1 MKSRVVLMVGIAAL
15 VAGGVVSAQMTPW
28 LQWTLL
34 PKAQVAEIVGE
45 ASGENAW
52 KMIMETGGYDKDRTP
67 EEFSGL
73 FHETQFYL
81 DKAKSYGLPGAEVVS
96 FPGGQTWDAV
106 KGELWEVT
114 PIRQKLA
121 SYTDMAAM
129 LASGSSTGDA
139 TGELVWVGMGTAA
152 DYAGKDLAGKIVVT
166 EGNAGSVH
174 QAACLDK
181 GALGVISIQGTRPLF
196 DPMQIGWAGVRGT
209 PDKPAKFAFQIPPR
223 EGEFLKRRLQS
234 GEKITA
240 SAKVE
245 SATRPYTTQDIV
257 WHIPGTDPAA
267 GEIIFSAHLFEGYV
281 KQGGNDNISGSAA
294 LVEIGRTLN
303 TLITEGRLPRPRRT
317 IRFLIGPEFSGT
329 GPWVKANK
337 ALMEKT
343 LCNINLDMVG
353 LRLSESQSF
362 MCMMRTTF
370 GNPHYLNDVME
381 NYYRFVGEG
390 NRERIQNRSTAYPVL
405 NRIVAPTGADEPFY
419 YSIETHYGASD
430 HEVFNDW
437 GVQVPGIMMITWPD
451 RWYHTSGDHVDKTD
465 PTQLKR
471 VVAIGAAA
479 AFTIANADDDM
490 AIRIASETA
499 GNGAQRIGHQLARGL
514 AEMDA
519 ATAGTLADAYKAARE
534 HIEAAVINEKDTLE
548 TVNELAADRARV
560 AAHVTALQKAHGAD
574 RCRPA
579 RGGGRA
585 HEGRGGAA
593 EGGARRPE
601 THRPRGGSRRDGAEA
616 DAEGDGRGLP
626 GVPAVPDRGRSHE
639 VPRPRHDRVEPAGQ
653 WPSQPARHQEDAR
666 RAGAGEGG
674 PAADCRLHRA
684 AREGWA
690 RRDAR
695 TGGEGAEAG
704 QEVGAAGPLTISSSS
719 ARSVRN

>member
-1 MKSRVVLMVGIAAL
+1 MKKRLVVVVAAAL
-15 VAGGVVSAQMTPW
+15 VATAVVSAQMTPW

-67 EEFSGL
+67 DEFAGL
-73 FHETQFYL
+73 FHETKFYL
-81 DKAKSYGLPGAEVVS
+81 EKAKAYGLPGAEVVS

-121 SYTDMAAM
+121 SYIDMAAM
-129 LASGSSTGDA
+129 LASGSSTGEA
-139 TGELVWVGMGTAA
+139 TGELVWVGRGMPD

-166 EGNAGSVH
+166 EGSAGNVH
-174 QAACLDK
+174 QTACLDK

-196 DPMQIGWAGVRGT
+196 DPLQIGWANVRGT

-223 EGEFLKRRLQS
+223 EGEFLKRRLQA
-234 GEKITA
+234 GEKITVN
-240 SAKVE
+240 AKVE
-245 SATRPYTTQDIV
+245 SATRPFTTQDVV

-281 KQGGNDNISGSAA
+281 KQGGNDDISGTASV
-294 LVEIGRTLN
+294 LEIGRTLN
-303 TLITEGRLPRPRRT
+303 ALITEGRLPRPKRT

-353 LRLSESQSF
+353 LLLSKSQSF
-362 MCMMRTTF
+362 MCMMRTTY
-370 GNPHYLNDVME
+370 GNPHYINDVME

-479 AFTIANADDDM
+479 AYTIASADDDM

-499 GNGAQRIGHQLARGL
+499 GNGAQRIGHQLARGV
-514 AEMDA
+514 AEMDL
-519 ATAGTLADAYKAARE
+519 ATADSLADTYKGARE

-548 TVNELAADRARV
+548 TVNELAADKARV
-560 AAHVTALQKAHGAD
+560 AAHVAALQKAIDLA
-574 RCRPA
+574 
-579 RGGGRA
+579 
-585 HEGRGGAA
+585 GAA
-593 EGGARRPE
+593 QVAALEAHMKAAAARLKTAPVVLKPTDLE
-601 THRPRGGSRRDGAEA
+601 TKAAAMVPAQTPKVT
-616 DAEGDGRGLP
+616 AEGYQGYRQYLTGVDLSKFRGLDTTELGRLVNGRHSLLDVKKMLEAQAQGKVDLQQIIDYAGALTKAGLVDMP
-626 GVPAVPDRGRSHE
+626 APAVKN
-639 VPRPRHDRVEPAGQ
+639 PRIVKK
-653 WPSQPARHQEDAR
+653 
-666 RAGAGEGG
+666 
-674 PAADCRLHRA
+674 
-684 AREGWA
+684 
-690 RRDAR
+690 
-695 TGGEGAEAG
+695 
-704 QEVGAAGPLTISSSS
+704 
-719 ARSVRN
+719 

>member
-1 MKSRVVLMVGIAAL
+1 MKKRLVLAVVAAL
-15 VAGGVVSAQMTPW
+15 AAGGAVGAQMTPW

-52 KMIMETGGYDKDRTP
+52 KMIMETGGYDKDRAP

-73 FHETQFYL
+73 FYETKFYL
-81 DKAKSYGLPGAEVVS
+81 DKVKAYGLPGAEVVS

-106 KGELWEVT
+106 RGELWEVT

-121 SYTDMAAM
+121 SYLDMAAM
-129 LASGSSTGDA
+129 LATGSSTGEA
-139 TGELVWVGMGTAA
+139 SGELVWVGRGMPD
-152 DYAGKDLAGKIVVT
+152 DYAGKSLAGKIAVT
-166 EGNAGSVH
+166 EGSAGAVH
-174 QAACLDK
+174 QTACLDK

-196 DPMQIGWAGVRGT
+196 DPMQIGWASVRGT

-223 EGEFLKRRLQS
+223 EGEFLKRRLLA
-234 GEKITA
+234 GEAITV

-245 SATRPYTTQDIV
+245 TAMRPYTIQDIV

-281 KQGGNDNISGSAA
+281 KQGGNDNISGSAVV
-294 LVEIGRTLN
+294 VEIGRTLN
-303 TLITEGRLPRPRRT
+303 TLINEGRLPRPRRT

-329 GPWVKANK
+329 GPWVKANR

-353 LRLSESQSF
+353 LLLSRSQSF

-471 VVAIGAAA
+471 VAAIGAAA
-479 AFTIANADDDM
+479 AYTIAAADDEM

-514 AEMDA
+514 AEMEL
-519 ATAGTLADAYKAARE
+519 ATADTLAGAYKAARD

-548 TVNELAADRARV
+548 TVNELAPDKARV
-560 AAHVTALQKAHGAD
+560 AAHVAALQKATD
-574 RCRPA
+574 LT
-579 RGGGRA
+579 
-585 HEGRGGAA
+585 GAA
-593 EGGARRPE
+593 QLAAVDAQMKALAARLNVAPVVLTPTELERATAAMVPKQTPKVTSEGYQGYRQFLA
-601 THRPRGGSRRDGAEA
+601 GIDVAKF
-616 DAEGDGRGLP
+616 RGLDTTELSRLVNGRHSLLDIRKMLEAQAP
-626 GVPAVPDRGRSHE
+626 VKADLQQIIDYAGVLVKAGLIEMPAPAVKGKS
-639 VPRPRHDRVEPAGQ
+639 
-653 WPSQPARHQEDAR
+653 
-666 RAGAGEGG
+666 
-674 PAADCRLHRA
+674 A
-684 AREGWA
+684 ARK
-690 RRDAR
+690 
-695 TGGEGAEAG
+695 
-704 QEVGAAGPLTISSSS
+704 
-719 ARSVRN
+719 

>member
-1 MKSRVVLMVGIAAL
+1 MRGRTILVVFVAAL
-15 VAGGVVSAQMTPW
+15 AAGGVVGAQMTPW

-34 PKAQVAEIVGE
+34 PKSQVAEIVGE

-52 KMIMETGGYDKDRTP
+52 KMIMETGGYDKDRAP

-73 FHETQFYL
+73 FYETQFYL
-81 DKAKSYGLPGAEVVS
+81 DTVKRYGLAGAEVVS

-121 SYTDMAAM
+121 SYLDMAAM
-129 LASGSSTGDA
+129 LATGST
-139 TGELVWVGMGTAA
+139 TGEASGQLVWVGRGMPD
-152 DYAGKDLAGKIVVT
+152 DYAGKNLAGKIAVT
-166 EGNAGSVH
+166 EGSAGMVH
-174 QAACLDK
+174 QTACLDR

-196 DPMQIGWAGVRGT
+196 DPMQIGWASVRGT

-223 EGEFLKRRLQS
+223 EGEFLKRRLLA
-234 GEKITA
+234 GETITV

-245 SATRPYTTQDIV
+245 TAMRPYTIQDIV

-281 KQGGNDNISGSAA
+281 KMGGNDNISGSAVV
-294 LVEIGRTLN
+294 VEIGRTLN
-303 TLITEGRLPRPRRT
+303 TLIDEGRLPRPRRT

-337 ALMEKT
+337 ALMEQT

-353 LRLSESQSF
+353 LLLSRSQSF

-471 VVAIGAAA
+471 VAAIGAAA
-479 AFTIANADDDM
+479 AYTIASADDEM

-499 GNGAQRIGHQLARGL
+499 GNGAQRVGHQLARGL
-514 AEMDA
+514 AEMEL
-519 ATAGTLADAYKAARE
+519 ATADTLAGAYKSARE

-548 TVNELAADRARV
+548 TVNELASDKARV
-560 AAHVTALQKAHGAD
+560 AAHVAALQKTAELTGAAQLAAVD
-574 RCRPA
+574 AQMKALAARLKMAPVVLTPTELERAASAMVPKQTPKVTSDGYQGYRQFLTGVDVAKFRGLDTAEMSRLVNGRHSLLDIRKMLEAQAPVKTDLQQIIDYAGVLVKAGLIEMPAPAASGKKPA
-579 RGGGRA
+579 RK
-585 HEGRGGAA
+585 
-593 EGGARRPE
+593 
-601 THRPRGGSRRDGAEA
+601 
-616 DAEGDGRGLP
+616 
-626 GVPAVPDRGRSHE
+626 
-639 VPRPRHDRVEPAGQ
+639 
-653 WPSQPARHQEDAR
+653 
-666 RAGAGEGG
+666 
-674 PAADCRLHRA
+674 
-684 AREGWA
+684 
-690 RRDAR
+690 
-695 TGGEGAEAG
+695 
-704 QEVGAAGPLTISSSS
+704 
-719 ARSVRN
+719 

>member
-1 MKSRVVLMVGIAAL
+1 MRGKAILVAFIAAL
-15 VAGGVVSAQMTPW
+15 AAGGAVGAQMTPW

-52 KMIMETGGYDKDRTP
+52 KMIMETGGYDKDRAP

-73 FHETQFYL
+73 FYETKFYL
-81 DKAKSYGLPGAEVVS
+81 DKVKAYGLPGAEVVS

-106 KGELWEVT
+106 KGELWEVS

-121 SYTDMAAM
+121 SYLDMAAM
-129 LASGSSTGDA
+129 LATGSSTGEA
-139 TGELVWVGMGTAA
+139 SGELVWVGRGMPD
-152 DYAGKDLAGKIVVT
+152 DYAGKSLAGKIAVT
-166 EGNAGSVH
+166 EGSAGTVH
-174 QAACLDK
+174 QTACLDK

-196 DPMQIGWAGVRGT
+196 DPMQIGWASVRGT

-223 EGEFLKRRLQS
+223 EGEFLKRRLQA
-234 GEKITA
+234 GEKITV

-245 SATRPYTTQDIV
+245 TAMRPYTIQDIV

-267 GEIIFSAHLFEGYV
+267 GEIILSAHLFEGYV
-281 KQGGNDNISGSAA
+281 KQGGNDNISGSAVV
-294 LVEIGRTLN
+294 VEIGRTLN
-303 TLITEGRLPRPRRT
+303 TLINEGRLPRPRRT

-353 LRLSESQSF
+353 LLLSRSQSF

-405 NRIVAPTGADEPFY
+405 NRIVAPTGSDEPFY

-471 VVAIGAAA
+471 VAAIGAAA
-479 AFTIANADDDM
+479 AYTIAAADDEM

-499 GNGAQRIGHQLARGL
+499 GNGVQRIGHQLARGL
-514 AEMDA
+514 AEMEL
-519 ATAGTLADAYKAARE
+519 ATADTLAGAYKAARD

-548 TVNELAADRARV
+548 TVNELAADKARV
-560 AAHVTALQKAHGAD
+560 AAHVAALQKAAD
-574 RCRPA
+574 LTAAAQLAAVDAQMKAVAA
-579 RGGGRA
+579 RLKVAPVVLTPTELERA
-585 HEGRGGAA
+585 ASAMVPMQTPKVTSEGYQGYRQFMTGVDVAKF
-593 EGGARRPE
+593 
-601 THRPRGGSRRDGAEA
+601 
-616 DAEGDGRGLP
+616 RGLDTTELSRLVNGRHSLLDIKKMLEAQAP
-626 GVPAVPDRGRSHE
+626 VKADLQQIIDYAGVLVKAGLIEMPAPAVKGKS
-639 VPRPRHDRVEPAGQ
+639 
-653 WPSQPARHQEDAR
+653 
-666 RAGAGEGG
+666 
-674 PAADCRLHRA
+674 A
-684 AREGWA
+684 ARK
-690 RRDAR
+690 
-695 TGGEGAEAG
+695 
-704 QEVGAAGPLTISSSS
+704 
-719 ARSVRN
+719 

>member
-1 MKSRVVLMVGIAAL
+1 MKKRLVWSIAAAAI

-52 KMIMETGGYDKDRTP
+52 KMIMETGGYDRDRTP
-67 EEFSGL
+67 DEFSGH
-73 FHETQFYL
+73 FHETKFYL
-81 DKAKSYGLPGAEVVS
+81 DRLKAYGLPGAEVAS

-106 KGELWEVT
+106 RGELWEVK

-121 SYTDMAAM
+121 SYLDMAAM
-129 LASGSSTGDA
+129 LATGSSSGEA
-139 TGELVWVGMGTAA
+139 TGELVWVGMGRPD

-166 EGNAGSVH
+166 EGSAGTVH
-174 QAACLDK
+174 QTACMGK
-181 GALGVISIQGTRPLF
+181 GALGVISIQGTRPYV
-196 DPMQIGWAGVRGT
+196 DPLQIGWASVRGT
-209 PDKPAKFAFQIPPR
+209 PDNPAKFAFQIPPR
-223 EGEFLKRRLQS
+223 EGEYLKRRLQG
-234 GEKITA
+234 GEKITV

-245 SATRPYTTQDIV
+245 TATRPYTLQNLV

-281 KQGGNDNISGSAA
+281 KMGGNDNISGSAA
-294 LVEIGRTLN
+294 VVEIGRTLN
-303 TLITEGRLPRPRRT
+303 TLINEGRLPRPART
-317 IRFLIGPEFSGT
+317 IRFIIGPEFSGI
-329 GPWVKANK
+329 GPWVKANT
-337 ALMEKT
+337 ALMGKT

-353 LRLSESQSF
+353 LLLSRSQSF
-362 MCMMRTTF
+362 MCLMRTTY

-471 VVAIGAAA
+471 VVGIGAAA
-479 AFTIANADDDM
+479 AYTIASADDEM

-499 GNGAQRIGHQLARGL
+499 ANGTQRVGHQLARGL

-519 ATAGTLADAYKAARE
+519 ATAETLAGTYKGARE

-548 TVNELAADRARV
+548 TVNELAADKARV
-560 AAHVTALQKAHGAD
+560 AAHVAALQKAMD
-574 RCRPA
+574 QT
-579 RGGGRA
+579 
-585 HEGRGGAA
+585 GGAQLA
-593 EGGARRPE
+593 ALEAHMKAAAARLKTAPVVFKPTDLE
-601 THRPRGGSRRDGAEA
+601 ISASVMVPKPTPKITADGYQGYRQHLAGIDLA
-616 DAEGDGRGLP
+616 KFRGLDTAEMGRLVNGRHSLLDISKMLEAQAP
-626 GVPAVPDRGRSHE
+626 VKVDLQQVVDYAGALAKAGLIELPAPAMKK
-639 VPRPRHDRVEPAGQ
+639 PRPVKK
-653 WPSQPARHQEDAR
+653 
-666 RAGAGEGG
+666 
-674 PAADCRLHRA
+674 
-684 AREGWA
+684 
-690 RRDAR
+690 
-695 TGGEGAEAG
+695 
-704 QEVGAAGPLTISSSS
+704 
-719 ARSVRN
+719 